1 MPQEILDQEIR
12 SEEVQ
17 EILSYVPNW
26 MIRWGNTLILILVI
40 ILLGISWF
48 VKYPDE
54 ITSQVMITTTNPP
67 QKLYANANGK
77 FEVILASD
85 TDTVIA
91 GTRLAI
97 IENSAL
103 YKDVLLLKSIVD
115 TLKVDKL
122 NFEFPIDQL
131 PPLILG
137 DINASF
143 SQFENNY
150 ADYDSNK
157 KLNPYKNQYD
167 ANAYSVTQAKFR
179 LQLLSDQRE
188 IAKQKYDLNKSDFE
202 NRQKV
207 LFEKGA
213 ISAKDLENKRIELLN
228 SENTLKS
235 LEASISQTR
244 ELISNS
250 NKTLKGT
257 DIEKQQREARLLKN
271 AIQSF
276 YQLKK
281 EINDWERRYVL
292 KSDIDG
298 QVSFLS
304 IWDKNQIVKTG
315 DLIFTIIPTRQR
327 SYIGKIEAPAANS
340 GKIKPQQKVIIQLT
354 NYPSDEYGELNG
366 KISTISLVPN
376 QQGNY
381 LIDVIIDKELV
392 TSYDKRIPFRQEMKG
407 TAMIITEDLRLIER
421 FFYQLKNIFN

>member
-1 MPQEILDQEIR
+1 MPQENLQQEIR

-26 MIRWGNTLILILVI
+26 MIRWGNTLILILVF

-48 VKYPDE
+48 VKYPDV
-54 ITSQVMITTTNPP
+54 IPTQVMITTSNPP
-67 QKLYANANGK
+67 QKLYANSNGK
-77 FEVILASD
+77 FDVILTKDAD
-85 TDTVIA
+85 TILA
-91 GTRLAI
+91 GTNLAI
-97 IENSAL
+97 IENSAI
-103 YKDVLLLKSIVD
+103 YKDVFLLKSIVD
-115 TLKVDKL
+115 TIKVDKL

-150 ADYDSNK
+150 TDYDSNK
-157 KLNPYKNQYD
+157 RLNPYKNQYD
-167 ANAYSVTQAKFR
+167 ANAFSLVQAKER
-179 LQLLSDQRE
+179 LRLLNDQRK
-188 IAKQKYDLNKSDFE
+188 IAEQKYKLNKDDFE

-207 LFEKGA
+207 LFDKGA
-213 ISAKDLENKRIELLN
+213 ISAKALEDKRIELLN
-228 SENTLKS
+228 SENTLKT

-250 NKTLKGT
+250 NKNLKGT

-281 EINDWERRYVL
+281 EINDWEKRYVL

-298 QVSFLS
+298 QVTFLS
-304 IWDKNQIVKTG
+304 IWDKNQTVKTG
-315 DLIFTIIPTRQR
+315 DLIFTISPLKQR
-327 SYIGKIEAPAANS
+327 SYVGKIEAPAANS
-340 GKIKPQQKVIIQLT
+340 GKIKLQQKVLIQLT

-366 KISTISLVPN
+366 TINSISLVPN

-381 LIDVIIDKELV
+381 LIDVMIDKDLV
-392 TSYDKRIPFRQEMKG
+392 TSYDKKIPFRQEMKG
-407 TAMIITEDLRLIER
+407 TAKIITEDLRLMER
-421 FFYQLKNIFN
+421 FFYQLINILN